1 MLPNTAFEIFVLFS
15 PIPETDSQSD
25 RAPVFAHD
33 ERRRLHVSSIASTPM
48 SVINHPMGA
57 TIGPRSLKD
66 AQSSSLAIEPARL
79 ARHSH
84 DETRT
89 MVTKHRARQRKRRP
103 WVAMPG
109 MPLRLVTDGAQ
120 TFRSDSILAVVSSA
134 SLSHWKRP
142 AGPSAGEIAESC
154 R

>member
-1 MLPNTAFEIFVLFS
+1 MFPNTALETILLFS
-15 PIPETDSQSD
+15 PIPKADGQPDST
-25 RAPVFAHD
+25 PVFAHD
-33 ERRRLHVSSIASTPM
+33 EGRRLHVSSIASTPM

-57 TIGPRSLKD
+57 TIEPRSSKD
-66 AQSSSLAIEPARL
+66 AQNSSLAVEPARL

-89 MVTKHRARQRKRRP
+89 MVTKRRARQLERCP

-120 TFRSDSILAVVSSA
+120 TFRSDLILAVVSSA
-134 SLSHWKRP
+134 SLGHWKRP
-142 AGPSAGEIAESC
+142 AGPSAGEIAESGQ
-154 R
+154 